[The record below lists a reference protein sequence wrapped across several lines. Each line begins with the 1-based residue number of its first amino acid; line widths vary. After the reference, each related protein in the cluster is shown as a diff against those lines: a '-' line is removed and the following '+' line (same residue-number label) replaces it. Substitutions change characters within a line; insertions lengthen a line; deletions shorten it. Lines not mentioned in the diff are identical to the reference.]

1 MKYIVKA
8 SPRERV
14 PPGIATIMK
23 TLNKECGKV
32 PAVLTTQIHELKAN
46 LNIGQMSKKAKK
58 GKLSPARE
66 QMLREANGVIRD
78 ITSAL
83 KSSSPIERMVDV
95 Q

>member
-32 PAVLTTQIHELKAN
+32 PVLTTQVHELKAN
-46 LNIGQMSKKAKK
+46 LNIVQMSKKAKK